1 MTAVA
6 AVMKRLS
13 RLLEGKIYVVLLL
26 LSKQTFLR
34 SPSFHRRMEPGF
46 TPDQLN
52 PRDSHRS
59 LPPWFSS
66 PGPCCHADTDGCL
79 VIKLLVLT
87 DLYEGLHTRCVP
99 SPSNKQSPNRKRG
112 KSDPASDLLS
122 WLMFIYVKSLRG
134 LALPNAKMRDLYAKS
149 VSGLTKLERKKR
161 SDARLNNFI

>member
-13 RLLEGKIYVVLLL
+13 CLLEGKIYVVLLL
-26 LSKQTFLR
+26 LPKQTFLR
-34 SPSFHRRMEPGF
+34 SPSFHGRLEPGF

-59 LPPWFSS
+59 LPRWFSS
-66 PGPCCHADTDGCL
+66 PAPCYHAGTDGWV

-87 DLYEGLHTRCVP
+87 GLYEGFHTRCVP

-112 KSDPASDLLS
+112 KTDPASDLLS
-122 WLMFIYVKSLRG
+122 RLMFIYVKSLRG
-134 LALPNAKMRDLYAKS
+134 LALPNVKTCDLYAKS
-149 VSGLTKLERKKR
+149 VSGLAKLERKKR